1 MTFVRSCVKRGALAV
16 VPALVMAACG
26 GDNPVLPTISTTSVL
41 SDLGQVEAAFADHGA
56 FQSLAPTV
64 LRIPP
69 FMLTTGPVVPVSLRG
84 KTYVWNA
91 TALAY
96 EVDNAVTGAPAGGV
110 RLRLYQLDP
119 NNLDMPVTPLTQ
131 IGYADLLDVSSAS
144 LDRLRLVLVEGTSTV
159 GDYLLSGT
167 KGPAGLDFTTAGY
180 LRAADGSRR
189 VDFTGTY
196 TNDATGID
204 AAAQATVLN
213 GPTLTLEQQVTP
225 AGNETLVLEL
235 TNGGTTVTVNMT
247 YTASSDQTTGTIQ
260 FNGVQAASYTWNSTT
275 PVVTAAAGVSLTANQ
290 IADLRLLLV
299 RGFGLGAG
307 DLQTVLTPA
316 IHLF

>member
-1 MTFVRSCVKRGALAV
+1 MARLATRFSRFLTLSTFAL
-16 VPALVMAACG
+16 AACG
-26 GDNPVLPTISTTSVL
+26 GDSNPVLPDISTTTVL
-41 SDLGQVEAAFADHGA
+41 SDLGQVEAAFAAHGT

-69 FMLTTGPVVPVSLRG
+69 FMLTTGPVVPAALRG
-84 KTYVWNA
+84 KTYVWNS

-119 NNLDMPVTPLTQ
+119 NNLDMPATPLVQ
-131 IGYADLLDVSSAS
+131 LGYADLLDVSTTS
-144 LDRLRLVLVEGTSTV
+144 LDRLRLVLVEGTTTV

-167 KGPAGLDFTTAGY
+167 KGPAGLDFTTAGF
-180 LRAADGSRR
+180 LRAADGTQRI
-189 VDFTGTY
+189 DFTGSY

-204 AAAQATVLN
+204 ATAQVVVPN
-213 GPTLTLEQQVTP
+213 GPTLTLEQQADP
-225 AGNETLVLEL
+225 SGNETLVLEL
-235 TNGGTTVTVNMT
+235 ANGGTTVTVTMT
-247 YTASSDQTTGTIQ
+247 YTASSDQTAGTIQ
-260 FNGVQAASYTWNSTT
+260 FNGVQAASYTWNSVT
-275 PVVTAAAGVSLTANQ
+275 PVVTAAGGVSLTASQ
-290 IADLRLLLV
+290 LADLRLLLV

-307 DLQTVLTPA
+307 DLQMVLTPA